1 MYSLRDGCTHTH
13 LVSVTTQQR
22 DAVKLLCV
30 DISDQNV
37 AAVGRR
43 NSRGFLQQPVGDVA
57 TTLPAAGALIA
68 ARWRWQQR
76 RNSFKDLRRNLA
88 QQCNIDSSWAF
99 CRQ

>member
-13 LVSVTTQQR
+13 LVSVPAQQR
-22 DAVKLLCV
+22 DAVKLLCI
-30 DISDQNV
+30 DISHQNV
-37 AAVGRR
+37 AAVGGR

>member
-1 MYSLRDGCTHTH
+1 MYSLGDGCTHTH
-13 LVSVTTQQR
+13 LVSVPAQQR
-22 DAVKLLCV
+22 DAVQLLCI
-30 DISDQNV
+30 DISDQNI
-37 AAVGRR
+37 AAVRRR